1 MRGWKS
7 SLLFLFLLHCMQYP
21 QKALAPYII
30 DEALGR
36 WDPALKV
43 SVFLFCF
50 YADIFTYLNINTWL
64 INGGLSASRFQ
75 ILQKQLLEYSS

>member
-1 MRGWKS
+1 MGYARVEKQS
-7 SLLFLFLLHCMQYP
+7 PISLSASLHAVP

-43 SVFLFCF
+43 SVFVLFLCGHF
-50 YADIFTYLNINTWL
+50 H
-64 INGGLSASRFQ
+64 
-75 ILQKQLLEYSS
+75 LLESQYVADQWRFECIPFPNFTKAIA